1 MNKKKGILI
10 VLSGPSGT
18 GKGTVGKGMRGKNKN
33 VYFSVSATTR
43 KPRNNEVDGKDY
55 YFMSRDEINDII
67 NSGNML
73 EHAQY
78 CGNIYGTP
86 KKAII
91 DQLNNGK
98 DVLLD
103 IDVQGGA
110 QVKEKMPDCIS
121 IFLLPPSLKVL
132 EQRLRD
138 RKTDSEENIK
148 RRLKAAVKELDQVK
162 NYDYLVVNDDLDS
175 CVDDILHILNSEKL
189 KTFRMIDILKGVVN
203 NDDWTYYGRLK
214 EK

>member
-1 MNKKKGILI
+1 MSTKKGILI

-18 GKGTVGKGMRGKNKN
+18 GKGTVAKGMQGKNKN

-43 KPRNNEVDGKDY
+43 KPRKNEIDGKDY
-55 YFMSRDEINDII
+55 YFMSKEEIEKII
-67 NSGNML
+67 NTGNML
-73 EHAQY
+73 EYAQY

-86 KKAII
+86 KKPII

-110 QVKEKMPDCIS
+110 QVKEKIPECIS
-121 IFLLPPSLKVL
+121 VFLLPPSLKVL

-148 RRLKAAVKELDQVK
+148 KRLKAAVSELDQVK
-162 NYDYLVVNDDLDS
+162 NYDYLVVNDDLNS

-203 NDDWTYYGRLK
+203 ND
-214 EK
+214 

>member
-1 MNKKKGILI
+1 MSTKKGILI

-18 GKGTVGKGMRGKNKN
+18 GKGTVAKGMQGKNKN

-43 KPRNNEVDGKDY
+43 KPRKNEIDGKDY
-55 YFMSRDEINDII
+55 YFMSKEEIEKII
-67 NSGNML
+67 NTGNML
-73 EHAQY
+73 EYAQY

-86 KKAII
+86 KKPII

-110 QVKEKMPDCIS
+110 QVKEKIPECIS
-121 IFLLPPSLKVL
+121 VFLLPPSLKVL

-148 RRLKAAVKELDQVK
+148 KRLKAAVKELDQVK
-162 NYDYLVVNDDLDS
+162 NYDYLVVNDDLNS

-203 NDDWTYYGRLK
+203 NDWNHPRTVKRK
-214 EK
+214 

>member
-148 RRLKAAVKELDQVK
+148 RRLKAAVKELDQVE

-203 NDDWTYYGRLK
+203 NDD
-214 EK
+214 

>member
-67 NSGNML
+67 DSGNML

-91 DQLNNGK
+91 DQLNKGK

-148 RRLKAAVKELDQVK
+148 KRLKAAVKELDQVK

-203 NDDWTYYGRLK
+203 NDD
-214 EK
+214 

>member
-1 MNKKKGILI
+1 MSPKKGILI

-18 GKGTVGKGMRGKNKN
+18 GKGTVAKGMQRKNKN
-33 VYFSVSATTR
+33 VYFSISATTR
-43 KPRNNEVDGKDY
+43 KPRYNEIDGKDY
-55 YFMSRDEINDII
+55 YFMSKDEINDII
-67 NSGNML
+67 NTGNML
-73 EHAQY
+73 EYAQY

-110 QVKEKMPDCIS
+110 QVKEKIPDCIS
-121 IFLLPPSLKVL
+121 VFLLPPSLKVL

-148 RRLKAAVKELDQVK
+148 KRLKAAVGELDQVK
-162 NYDYLVVNDDLDS
+162 NYDYLVVNDDLDN
-175 CVDDILHILNSEKL
+175 CVNDVLHILNSEKL

-203 NDDWTYYGRLK
+203 ND
-214 EK
+214 